1 MCSCQFAA
9 NRKRALQGSTN
20 HTLSLWGGG
29 RGSGD
34 GLREMKAEGRGE
46 IWEGQSNKYD
56 YSILYLSRLRGS
68 VRWWRGLMELKG
80 DEEEGL
86 RGEGIAR
93 NPETLVF
100 RPRVASLSRL
110 FF

>member
-1 MCSCQFAA
+1 
-9 NRKRALQGSTN
+9 
-20 HTLSLWGGG
+20 
-29 RGSGD
+29 
-34 GLREMKAEGRGE
+34 
-46 IWEGQSNKYD
+46 
-56 YSILYLSRLRGS
+56 
-68 VRWWRGLMELKG
+68 MELKG